1 MSELEDYDIEIGIAS
16 KVMRLWHKCNP
27 TGELV
32 YLSGPTGRYLGRC
45 GKCEVMTPKLMIDV
59 ALLAGVPVSRLLLDE

>member
-27 TGELV
+27 TGFTF
-32 YLSGPTGRYLGRC
+32 G
-45 GKCEVMTPKLMIDV
+45 
-59 ALLAGVPVSRLLLDE
+59 